1 MPVSEPVHAAADHR
15 IPTLAAVLDPVQLSQ
30 HLVFFSC
37 PPWNW
42 GALKGAQV
50 QVIKT
55 HANRCTVE
63 ISLHTSGGLR
73 ALIGKVYGDDRGDVY
88 RAMEAISRA
97 GFGPDARFS
106 IPQPLAFL
114 PALNLLLQEKVHGAR
129 AKGIFMKGKEPDRA
143 GAAERCALWL
153 SHFQAV
159 APRSGPVVDVDRNL
173 ASLKEW
179 KRPVAP
185 GNEALADNA
194 RRLLGRLQDAAPGL
208 RNAELCPGHGSY
220 CYSQVVFVGDRTVT
234 YDWDGHDIADPSR
247 DVARFI
253 VALKGLALRYLGS
266 IRALDD
272 AAGIFLKTYLGRD
285 RHDVRKR
292 LPFYEAVAC
301 VKLAKYEIL
310 RPHCHWRKTVI
321 EGLINEGFRRLEQ
334 FT

>member
-1 MPVSEPVHAAADHR
+1 
-15 IPTLAAVLDPVQLSQ
+15 
-30 HLVFFSC
+30 
-37 PPWNW
+37 
-42 GALKGAQV
+42 
-50 QVIKT
+50 
-55 HANRCTVE
+55 
-63 ISLHTSGGLR
+63 
-73 ALIGKVYGDDRGDVY
+73 
-88 RAMEAISRA
+88 
-97 GFGPDARFS
+97 
-106 IPQPLAFL
+106 
-114 PALNLLLQEKVHGAR
+114 
-129 AKGIFMKGKEPDRA
+129 
-143 GAAERCALWL
+143 
-153 SHFQAV
+153 
-159 APRSGPVVDVDRNL
+159 
-173 ASLKEW
+173 
-179 KRPVAP
+179 
-185 GNEALADNA
+185 
-194 RRLLGRLQDAAPGL
+194 
-208 RNAELCPGHGSY
+208 
-220 CYSQVVFVGDRTVT
+220 VVFVGDRTVT

>member
-194 RRLLGRLQDAAPGL
+194 RRLLGRLQEIG
-208 RNAELCPGHGSY
+208 
-220 CYSQVVFVGDRTVT
+220 
-234 YDWDGHDIADPSR
+234 
-247 DVARFI
+247 
-253 VALKGLALRYLGS
+253 
-266 IRALDD
+266 RASC
-272 AAGIFLKTYLGRD
+272 RE
-285 RHDVRKR
+285 RV
-292 LPFYEAVAC
+292 
-301 VKLAKYEIL
+301 
-310 RPHCHWRKTVI
+310 
-321 EGLINEGFRRLEQ
+321 
-334 FT
+334 